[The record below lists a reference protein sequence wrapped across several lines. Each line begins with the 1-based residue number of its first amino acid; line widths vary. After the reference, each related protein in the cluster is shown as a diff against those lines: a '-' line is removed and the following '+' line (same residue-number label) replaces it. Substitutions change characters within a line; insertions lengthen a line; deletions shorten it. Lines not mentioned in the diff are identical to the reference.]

1 MPVSMRML
9 QSLVLVLAV
18 MVGGCALTGATAYQP
33 AGADGGYTE
42 LQLAPDMFRVAF
54 QGNPY
59 TSQERVADMALLRAA
74 DLALARGA
82 PYFVVINQLRQ
93 SRSLPNPPVVTIP
106 YASYGHAFWGPAN
119 SPMIVQ
125 DHRAELAIR
134 LLRDEPGPGAS
145 AYSALLLREELNR
158 RYGVDRR

>member
-1 MPVSMRML
+1 MPASMRTV
-9 QSLVLVLAV
+9 QGLVLVAAV
-18 MVGGCALTGATAYQP
+18 LVGGCALTSATAYQP
-33 AGADGGYTE
+33 AGSDGGYTE

-82 PYFVVINQLRQ
+82 TYFVVINQLRE
-93 SRSLPNPPVVTIP
+93 SRSLQNPPVVTAP
-106 YASYGHAFWGPAN
+106 YVSYGYAFWGPAN
-119 SPMIVQ
+119 SPIIVR

-145 AYSALLLREELNR
+145 AYSALLLREELTR
-158 RYGVDRR
+158 RYGLDR